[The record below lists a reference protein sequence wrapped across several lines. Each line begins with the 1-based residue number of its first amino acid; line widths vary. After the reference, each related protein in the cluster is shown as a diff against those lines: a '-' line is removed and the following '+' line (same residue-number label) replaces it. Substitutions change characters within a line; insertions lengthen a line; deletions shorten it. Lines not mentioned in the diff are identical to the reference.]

1 MIPFLPRYMG
11 EIDYDPK
18 KTDWSCLTS
27 SYTNQQSYLPLL
39 RLLIEL
45 KQATFQDVMTQRNC
59 G

>member
-1 MIPFLPRYMG
+1 MIPFLSRYMG
-11 EIDYDPK
+11 EIEYDPK